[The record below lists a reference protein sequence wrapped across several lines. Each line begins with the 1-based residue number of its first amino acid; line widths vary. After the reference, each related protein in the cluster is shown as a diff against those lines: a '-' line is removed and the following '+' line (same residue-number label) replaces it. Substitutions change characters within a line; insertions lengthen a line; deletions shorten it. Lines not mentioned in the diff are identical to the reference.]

1 VVGSKRR
8 RIIALFIFMQALL
21 FGATTPIG
29 TYSVMEST
37 FGDTT
42 FGVLGAG
49 WRVPGDQLA
58 FDQVFALAGA
68 LVVAALV
75 WRGLPFAV
83 YSTAA
88 LAALSVFFDL
98 VFVAVEAV
106 SFGPLALFFL
116 ILFPLPTV
124 PPALIAL
131 PILVLSISVIL
142 DNQRAKPAQS
152 PKELLVESNKA
163 GRVDRVTERADPMV

>member
-1 VVGSKRR
+1 MSGISRLRV
-8 RIIALFIFMQALL
+8 IALFIFMQALL
-21 FGATTPIG
+21 FGSTTPIG
-29 TYSVMEST
+29 TYSVMSST

-42 FGVLGAG
+42 LGILGSG

-68 LVVAALV
+68 IVVAALV

-88 LAALSVFFDL
+88 LAAMSVVFDL
-98 VFVAVEAV
+98 IFVAVEAV

-131 PILVLSISVIL
+131 PILALSISVII
-142 DNQRAKPAQS
+142 DQRRATPAKPSA
-152 PKELLVESNKA
+152 ELLLKSDK
-163 GRVDRVTERADPMV
+163 

>member
-1 VVGSKRR
+1 MVGSKRLKV
-8 RIIALFIFMQALL
+8 IALFIFMQALL

-29 TYSVMEST
+29 TYSVLEST
-37 FGDTT
+37 FGDTS
-42 FGVLGAG
+42 LGIVGSG
-49 WRVPGDQLA
+49 WRVPADQLA

-68 LVVAALV
+68 VVVAALV

-98 VFVAVEAV
+98 IFVAVEAV

-131 PILVLSISVIL
+131 PILILCISVII
-142 DNQRAKPAQS
+142 DDRRARPAKPS
-152 PKELLVESNKA
+152 PELLL
-163 GRVDRVTERADPMV
+163 

>member
-1 VVGSKRR
+1 
-8 RIIALFIFMQALL
+8 MQALL

-29 TYSVMEST
+29 TYSVLEST

-42 FGVLGAG
+42 LGIIGSG
-49 WRVPGDQLA
+49 WRLPAEQLA

-83 YSTAA
+83 YSVAA
-88 LAALSVFFDL
+88 LAAMSVLFGL
-98 VFVAVEAV
+98 VFVAGETLAY
-106 SFGPLALFFL
+106 GPYALFFL

-131 PILVLSISVIL
+131 PTLIVAIWVIIDDRRL
-142 DNQRAKPAQS
+142 NR
-152 PKELLVESNKA
+152 KA
-163 GRVDRVTERADPMV
+163 APEPSLNSTPV

>member
-1 VVGSKRR
+1 MVGKNRR

-42 FGVLGAG
+42 FGLLGSG
-49 WRVPGDQLA
+49 WRVPVDQLA

-88 LAALSVFFDL
+88 LAAMSVFFDL
-98 VFVAVEAV
+98 IFVAVEAV

-131 PILVLSISVIL
+131 PILILCISVII
-142 DNQRAKPAQS
+142 DDRRSRPAKPS
-152 PKELLVESNKA
+152 PELLLESDKA
-163 GRVDRVTERADPMV
+163 

>member
-1 VVGSKRR
+1 MRMLEGPQAYARSVVGSKRR
-8 RIIALFIFMQALL
+8 KIIALFIFMQALL

-29 TYSVMEST
+29 TYSVMAST

-42 FGVLGAG
+42 FGLMGSG
-49 WRVPGDQLA
+49 WRVPDDQLA
-58 FDQVFALAGA
+58 FDQVFALGGA

-88 LAALSVFFDL
+88 LSALSVLFDL
-98 VFVAVEAV
+98 IFVAVEAV

-131 PILVLSISVIL
+131 PTLILCISVII
-142 DNQRAKPAQS
+142 DQRRATPAPAS
-152 PKELLVESNKA
+152 KELLLESDKA
-163 GRVDRVTERADPMV
+163 

>member
-8 RIIALFIFMQALL
+8 KIIALFIFMQALL

-42 FGVLGAG
+42 FGLLGSG

-68 LVVAALV
+68 IVVAALV
-75 WRGLPFAV
+75 WRGLSFAV

-88 LAALSVFFDL
+88 LAAMSVFFDL
-98 VFVAVEAV
+98 IFVAVEAV

-131 PILVLSISVIL
+131 PILILCISVII
-142 DNQRAKPAQS
+142 DQRRATPAPPS
-152 PKELLVESNKA
+152 KELLLESDKA
-163 GRVDRVTERADPMV
+163 